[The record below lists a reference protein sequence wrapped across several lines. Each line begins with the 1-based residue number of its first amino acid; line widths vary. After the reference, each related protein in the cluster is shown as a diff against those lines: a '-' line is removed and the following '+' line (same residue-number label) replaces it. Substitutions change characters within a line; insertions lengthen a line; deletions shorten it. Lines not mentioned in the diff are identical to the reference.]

1 MSQYPAATSGLA
13 VAEYIDISG
22 GAITKVSNGLA
33 KVTLSLAGNNRIS
46 QMTTSVKD
54 SAGNVVNPTSTVNW
68 KCYNSNPTSG
78 SANAASIGSSPS
90 YGGQI
95 ATVSSD
101 GTLIAVSEG
110 EAMVEAYVVAG
121 FGGNPAGDNT
131 AVNSTDNGKA
141 YGLLK
146 VTVVK

>member
-1 MSQYPAATSGLA
+1 MSQFPAATSGLA
-13 VAEYIDISG
+13 VAEYIDITG
-22 GAITKVSNGLA
+22 GAITKVKSALA

-46 QMTTSVKD
+46 QMTATVRD
-54 SAGNVVNPTSTVNW
+54 SAGNVVAPNSGVTWT
-68 KCYNSNPTSG
+68 CYNSNPTSG
-78 SANAASIGSSPS
+78 SANAAAIGSSPS

-110 EAMVEAYVVAG
+110 EAWIEASVVAG

-131 AVNSTDNGKA
+131 AVNAQSAGKA
-141 YGLLK
+141 YGLLQ
-146 VTVVK
+146 VSVVK

>member
-1 MSQYPAATSGLA
+1 MAQVPAPTSGLA

-22 GAITKVSNGLA
+22 GAITKQKSGLA

-46 QMTTSVKD
+46 QMTATVRD
-54 SAGNVVNPTSTVNW
+54 SAGNAVAPNSGVVWT
-68 KCYNSNPTSG
+68 CYNDHPTSG
-78 SANAASIGSSPS
+78 SANAAAIGSSPS

-110 EAMVEAYVVAG
+110 EAWVEAAVAAG

-131 AVNSTDNGKA
+131 AVNANTSGKA
-141 YGLLK
+141 YGLLQ
-146 VTVVK
+146 VIVVK